1 MAIEKEEFKFP
12 DEKEDAQNAQNA
24 SENKETID
32 FEVEGDVDVDIVDD
46 TPERDRGVS
55 LAQNVE
61 EVTEEELESY
71 GDKVRRRIKEISH
84 LRHDERRA
92 KEAAIRQ
99 REELEQLA
107 RNLIDENKRLKTYVS
122 TGEQVYA
129 GTLKSAAEAEY
140 EVAKRRFKEAHEA
153 FDADAIIEAQAALTN
168 AQLKM
173 EKANNFK
180 PTPLQEADNAVE
192 TQQTVQSQPRPNE
205 KTLRWQARNQWFGAD
220 DEMTAVAIV
229 RHKQL
234 LSSGVDPRSDE
245 YFSSIDSHMKMR
257 FPEVFTQ
264 GTQDDKSEKEPVFKK
279 STTVV
284 APTNRS
290 TGTKKIS
297 LSKTQVA
304 LAKRLHVPLER
315 YAEYAKRLV
324 EQENR

>member
-32 FEVEGDVDVDIVDD
+32 FEVEGDVDVEVVDD

>member
-55 LAQNVE
+55 LAQDVE

-264 GTQDDKSEKEPVFKK
+264 GAQDDKAEKEPVFKK

>member
-32 FEVEGDVDVDIVDD
+32 FEIEGDVDVEVVDD

-55 LAQNVE
+55 LAQDVE

-264 GTQDDKSEKEPVFKK
+264 GAQDDKAEKEPVFKK

>member
-32 FEVEGDVDVDIVDD
+32 FEVEGDVDVEVVDD

-264 GTQDDKSEKEPVFKK
+264 GAQDDKSEKEPVFKK

-304 LAKRLHVPLER
+304 LAKRLQVPLER

>member
-1 MAIEKEEFKFP
+1 MAAEKEGYQFP
-12 DEKEDAQNAQNA
+12 DEKEEVQAPKDA
-24 SENKETID
+24 SERKETVD
-32 FEVEGDVDVDIVDD
+32 FEVEGDVDVEVIDD
-46 TPERDRGVS
+46 TPEHDRGFS
-55 LAQNVE
+55 PAQNVE
-61 EVTEEELESY
+61 DVTEEELQSY

-99 REELEQLA
+99 REELEQLT

-153 FDADAIIEAQAALTN
+153 FDADAIIDAQAALTS

-173 EKANNFK
+173 EKANNYK
-180 PTPLQEADNAVE
+180 LTPLQEPDNAVE
-192 TQQTVQSQPRPNE
+192 TQETVQPQSKPDE
-205 KTLRWQARNQWFGAD
+205 KTLRWQARNQWFGND

-234 LSSGVDPRSDE
+234 VNSGVDPRSDE
-245 YFSSIDSHMKMR
+245 YYAQIDAHMKKR
-257 FPEVFTQ
+257 FPDVFTQ
-264 GTQDDKSEKEPVFKK
+264 RNLDDNSEKEPVVKK
-279 STTVV
+279 SATVV
-284 APTNRS
+284 APTKRS
-290 TGTKKIS
+290 TGSKKII
-297 LSKTQVA
+297 LSKSQVE
-304 LAKRLHVPLER
+304 LAKRLNVPLER
-315 YAEYAKRLV
+315 YAEYAKRLA

>member
-32 FEVEGDVDVDIVDD
+32 FEVEGDVDVEVVDD

-55 LAQNVE
+55 LAQDVE

-264 GTQDDKSEKEPVFKK
+264 GAQDDKSEKEPVFKK

>member
-32 FEVEGDVDVDIVDD
+32 FEIEGDVDVEVVDD

-55 LAQNVE
+55 LAQDVE

-264 GTQDDKSEKEPVFKK
+264 GAQDDKSEKEPVFKK

-304 LAKRLHVPLER
+304 LAKRLQVPLER

>member
-1 MAIEKEEFKFP
+1 MLFR
-12 DEKEDAQNAQNA
+12 
-24 SENKETID
+24 S
-32 FEVEGDVDVDIVDD
+32 
-46 TPERDRGVS
+46 
-55 LAQNVE
+55 
-61 EVTEEELESY
+61 
-71 GDKVRRRIKEISH
+71 
-84 LRHDERRA
+84 
-92 KEAAIRQ
+92 
-99 REELEQLA
+99 
-107 RNLIDENKRLKTYVS
+107 
-122 TGEQVYA
+122 
-129 GTLKSAAEAEY
+129 
-140 EVAKRRFKEAHEA
+140 
-153 FDADAIIEAQAALTN
+153 IEAQAALTN

-192 TQQTVQSQPRPNE
+192 TQQTVQSQPRPDE

-264 GTQDDKSEKEPVFKK
+264 GAQDDKAEKEPVFKK

>member
-32 FEVEGDVDVDIVDD
+32 FEIEGDVDVEVIDD

-55 LAQNVE
+55 LAQDVE

-264 GTQDDKSEKEPVFKK
+264 GAQDDKAEKEPVFKK

>member
-32 FEVEGDVDVDIVDD
+32 FEIEGDVDVEVVDD

-55 LAQNVE
+55 LAQDVE

-264 GTQDDKSEKEPVFKK
+264 GAQDDKAEKEPVFKK

-304 LAKRLHVPLER
+304 LAKRLQVPLER

>member
-32 FEVEGDVDVDIVDD
+32 FEVEGDVDVEVVDD

-264 GTQDDKSEKEPVFKK
+264 GTQDDKAEKEPVFKK

>member
-32 FEVEGDVDVDIVDD
+32 FEIEGDVDVEVVDD

-55 LAQNVE
+55 LAQDVE

-264 GTQDDKSEKEPVFKK
+264 GAQDDKAEKEPVFKK

-315 YAEYAKRLV
+315 YAEYAKRLA

>member
-32 FEVEGDVDVDIVDD
+32 FEVEGDVDVEVVDD

-192 TQQTVQSQPRPNE
+192 TQQTVQSQPRPDE

>member
-32 FEVEGDVDVDIVDD
+32 FEIEGDVDVEVVDD

-55 LAQNVE
+55 LAQDVE

-264 GTQDDKSEKEPVFKK
+264 GAQDDKSEKEPVFKK

>member
-1 MAIEKEEFKFP
+1 MASQNEEFQFP
-12 DEKEDAQNAQNA
+12 DEKEAVQNA
-24 SENKETID
+24 SESKETID
-32 FEVEGDVDVDIVDD
+32 FEVEGDVDVEVVDD

-55 LAQNVE
+55 LAQDVE

-192 TQQTVQSQPRPNE
+192 TQQTVQSQPRPDE

-264 GTQDDKSEKEPVFKK
+264 GAQDDKSEKEPVFKK

-290 TGTKKIS
+290 TGTKKII

-304 LAKRLHVPLER
+304 LAKKLQVPLER

>member
-32 FEVEGDVDVDIVDD
+32 FEIEGDVDVEVVDD

-55 LAQNVE
+55 LAQDVE

-180 PTPLQEADNAVE
+180 PTPLQEADNTVE

-264 GTQDDKSEKEPVFKK
+264 GAQDDKAEKEPVFKK

>member
-55 LAQNVE
+55 LAQDVE

-192 TQQTVQSQPRPNE
+192 TQQTVQSQPKPDE

-245 YFSSIDSHMKMR
+245 YFANIDSHMKMR

-264 GTQDDKSEKEPVFKK
+264 GTQDDRSEKEPVVKK

-290 TGTKKIS
+290 TGTKKII

-304 LAKRLHVPLER
+304 LAKKLQVPLER

>member
-1 MAIEKEEFKFP
+1 MAIEREEFKFP
-12 DEKEDAQNAQNA
+12 DEKETAHNAQTA

-32 FEVEGDVDVDIVDD
+32 FEVEGDVDVEIVDD

-55 LAQNVE
+55 VAQDVE

-92 KEAAIRQ
+92 KEAAIRE
-99 REELEQLA
+99 REELEQLT

-173 EKANNFK
+173 EKANNFR
-180 PTPLQEADNAVE
+180 PTPLQEADSNVE
-192 TQQTVQSQPRPNE
+192 TQQTVQSQPKPDE

-234 LSSGVDPRSDE
+234 VSSGIDPRSDE
-245 YFSSIDSHMKMR
+245 YYAKIDSHMKMR
-257 FPEVFTQ
+257 FPDVFTQ
-264 GTQDDKSEKEPVFKK
+264 GNQDDSSEKEPVVKK

-284 APTNRS
+284 APTKRS
-290 TGTKKIS
+290 TGTKKII
-297 LSKTQVA
+297 LSKSQVE
-304 LAKRLHVPLER
+304 LAKRLQVPLER
-315 YAEYAKRLV
+315 YAEYAKRLA

>member
-55 LAQNVE
+55 LAQDVE

-264 GTQDDKSEKEPVFKK
+264 GAQDDKAEKEPVFKK

-304 LAKRLHVPLER
+304 LAKRLQVPLER